1 MTNGIYLEKKKIHMY
16 VQVNH
21 FAVHQ
26 LKLTLVK
33 QLYFN

>member
-1 MTNGIYLEKKKIHMY
+1 MY

-26 LKLTLVK
+26 LKLTLFK
-33 QLYFN
+33 QLYFNLKKKKSNGIY